1 MEFFEQNRRNQR
13 KRERVAV
20 ILYSIYTLGL
30 CAAAI
35 NHGWKAWIPGAML
48 VGLTAGWGLFLSK
61 YRNFRVRAVIGT
73 VLIQMAVILYASNTK
88 ELSVVVPTFMAMAVI
103 VSFFGISELLW
114 IPLASVCFIIFYH
127 GVIAGTFEG
136 MPGEEISG
144 LSAQLGN
151 ILCVLFILFIWLRN
165 QAERNEEVYKII
177 EALMEAEQSKDD
189 FLANVSHEIR
199 TPVNTICG
207 MSEMALREHDPEK
220 MREEVFDIRD
230 AGHDLMSLVS
240 DILDFSQLQ
249 QGKMNLEEEAYNI
262 TSTINDIINMAMAK
276 KADKQIEL
284 IVDCDANI
292 PSGLYGDEKK
302 IRRVMMNLID
312 NAVKFTNEG
321 GVIIRIYARKE
332 NYGINLCVSVK
343 DTGIGI
349 EEEGLEKLFESFS
362 QIDTRRNRQEGG
374 VGLGLAISRE
384 LVQKMGGTITVRSRI
399 GKGST
404 FRFVVPQKVLDEK
417 PIGQV
422 ENREE
427 MNIAA
432 YFDMEQFDMMSIR
445 DEYSGII
452 AGMIRQL
459 RVRCHVCRNLAEMKR
474 RGAHSPYT
482 HVFIGLEEYQED
494 EAYFDELTRHARVI
508 MVIDRPREK
517 YITNPDIIRL
527 YKPFYILPVVSVL
540 NGSEGF
546 EGGRQ
551 IVRPGKFIAPGAH
564 VLVVDDNRMN
574 IRVAEGLLK
583 DYQIKVTYAVSGKE
597 ALQLIENMSYD
608 FVFMDHMMPEM
619 DGIETMHRIREKVGH
634 YYRKLPIIALTA
646 NAAPGNREMFLE
658 EGFDDFI
665 SKPIEISVLERV
677 LKRNLPAEKLV
688 FQAKP
693 EAEAVE
699 EKTRK
704 EKEEFAVGSL
714 DVQQGMLYCGG
725 KEEYLNILA
734 AYYEERHENRRLLEE
749 LFERHD
755 WKNYTIKVHA
765 LKSIM
770 QNIGAL
776 PLAAKAKALELAG
789 KRSDIDY
796 LLNNH
801 AEMMAEYRHVMEELE
816 TSPYVQ
822 TQIGAAVSEAHGKEM
837 PGAGVP
843 GEETAETAGAG
854 VPGEETA
861 ETAGTESAGTGNA
874 LPELSEEAFDGMLS
888 ELENAVYALDAEKMR
903 DIVRRAENFRY
914 HGEAL
919 AGALR
924 PVWRKIEMCDYMSAM
939 DAVSGIR
946 ERLKQKGG
954 GGA

>member
-1 MEFFEQNRRNQR
+1 MEFFEQNRQYQR
-13 KRERVAV
+13 KRERVV
-20 ILYSIYTLGL
+20 IILYSIYTLNL
-30 CAAAI
+30 CIAAVH
-35 NHGWKAWIPGAML
+35 HGWPAWIPGIML
-48 VGLTAGWGLFLSK
+48 AGLASGWGIFLGK
-61 YRNFRVRAVIGT
+61 YRNFRIRAFIGT
-73 VLIQMAVILYASNTK
+73 ILIQLTVILYAAHMK
-88 ELSVVVPTFMAMAVI
+88 ELIMVVPTFMAMAVI
-103 VSFFGISELLW
+103 VSFFGISELLG
-114 IPLASVCFIIFYH
+114 IALFSLLFIIFYH
-127 GVIAGTFEG
+127 GVIAGTFG
-136 MPGEEISG
+136 MLQGEELLG
-144 LSAQLGN
+144 LAAQLGN
-151 ILCVLFILFIWLRN
+151 IFCVLYLLFVWLRN
-165 QAERNEEVYKII
+165 RTERNEEVYKII
-177 EALMEAEQSKDD
+177 DALMEAEQSKDD

-207 MSEMALREHDPEK
+207 MSEMALREHDTEK

-262 TSTINDIINMAMAK
+262 TSTINDIINMAMAR
-276 KADKQIEL
+276 KADRQIEL

-312 NAVKFTNEG
+312 NAIKFTNEG
-321 GVIIRIYARKE
+321 GVIVRIYARKE
-332 NYGINLCVSVK
+332 NYGVNLCISVK

-432 YFDMEQFDMMSIR
+432 YFDMEQFDMMAIR

-452 AGMIRQL
+452 NGMIRQL
-459 RVRCHVCRNLAEMKR
+459 RVKCHVCRNLAELKR
-474 RGAHSPYT
+474 RGEHNAYT
-482 HVFIGLEEYQED
+482 HVFISLEEYQED
-494 EAYFDELTRHARVI
+494 EAYFDGLAQHAQVI

-540 NGSEGF
+540 NGSEGS

-551 IVRPGKFIAPGAH
+551 MVRPGKFTAPEAH

-574 IRVAEGLLK
+574 IRVVEGLLK
-583 DYQIKVTYAVSGKE
+583 EYQIRVTYAVSGKE
-597 ALQLIENMSYD
+597 ALRLIENMSYD

-677 LKRNLPAEKLV
+677 LKRNLPAEKLI
-688 FQAKP
+688 FRKQAEP
-693 EAEAVE
+693 EK
-699 EKTRK
+699 EKEKSGK

-714 DVQQGMLYCGG
+714 DVGQGMLYCGG
-725 KEEYLNILA
+725 KEEYLNILE
-734 AYYEERHENRRLLEE
+734 AYYEERNENRELLEE
-749 LFERHD
+749 LFKRHD

-765 LKSIM
+765 LKSMM

-789 KRSDIDY
+789 KRSDVDY

-801 AEMMAEYRHVMEELE
+801 ADMIAEYHHLMEELE
-816 TSPYVQ
+816 ASPYVRK
-822 TQIGAAVSEAHGKEM
+822 AEAHREADGTQESGLPF
-837 PGAGVP
+837 PGTDGD
-843 GEETAETAGAG
+843 ETEN
-854 VPGEETA
+854 V
-861 ETAGTESAGTGNA
+861 
-874 LPELSEEAFDGMLS
+874 LPELSEEAFDDLLAG
-888 ELENAVYALDAEKMR
+888 LENAMYALDGERMLDLIQKMQG
-903 DIVRRAENFRY
+903 FLY
-914 HGEAL
+914 HGAILEEEL
-919 AGALR
+919 GAVR
-924 PVWRKIEMCDYMSAM
+924 KKIEMSDYMSAV

-946 ERLKQKGG
+946 ESMKRKGG
-954 GGA
+954 GRG